1 MRCVPNS
8 VGGAVR
14 LVVVLLLTLSSTG
27 LASTGGR
34 QDQQAAKAKKPHV
47 AKIACKNY
55 TVTVDP
61 AQKHGV
67 DHANAAIVM
76 CPGYTITWVE
86 PTHKYKFQ
94 VDFDAVSIRW
104 RTQNHH

>member
-34 QDQQAAKAKKPHV
+34 QDQQATKAKNLTSQKL
-47 AKIACKNY
+47 
-55 TVTVDP
+55 P
-61 AQKHGV
+61 A
-67 DHANAAIVM
+67 
-76 CPGYTITWVE
+76 
-86 PTHKYKFQ
+86 
-94 VDFDAVSIRW
+94 
-104 RTQNHH
+104 RTTR